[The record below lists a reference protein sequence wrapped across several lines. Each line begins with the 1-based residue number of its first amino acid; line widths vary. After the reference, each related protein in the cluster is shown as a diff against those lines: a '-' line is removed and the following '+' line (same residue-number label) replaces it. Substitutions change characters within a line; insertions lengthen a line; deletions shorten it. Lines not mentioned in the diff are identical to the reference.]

1 MEETTGI
8 IILAAGNS
16 SRLGQPKQ
24 LLKYKEFTLLRNV
37 VLQAKLVP
45 KSNILV
51 VTGAYKEIVDKEL
64 ADTAVKIINNPN
76 WETGMAS
83 SITIGLETLCA
94 INPKVKSCIFSVCD
108 QPFLKTNIFNELLEA
123 QSIMGKGIAASAYA
137 GILGVP
143 VLFTSHYFEELLNLE
158 GNEGAKKLLQH
169 YKNDVAEV
177 SFEKGAIDIDTIE
190 DYNRLLSQDKI

>member
-45 KSNILV
+45 KSSVVV
-51 VTGAYKEIVDKEL
+51 VTGAYKEMMDKEL
-64 ADTAVKIINNPN
+64 ADTDVKVINNPN

-83 SITIGLETLCA
+83 SITIGLETLRT
-94 INPKVKSCIFSVCD
+94 INPKVKSCIFTVCD
-108 QPFLKTNIFNELLEA
+108 QPFLKAENFNELIEA
-123 QSIMGKGIAASAYA
+123 QSKTGKGIAASGYA

-143 VLFTSHYFEELLNLE
+143 VLFTSHYFEELLNLK
-158 GNEGAKKLLQH
+158 GHEGAKKLVQH

-177 SFEKGAIDIDTIE
+177 SFEKGAEDIDTIE
-190 DYNRLLSQDKI
+190 DYNRLLSQQ